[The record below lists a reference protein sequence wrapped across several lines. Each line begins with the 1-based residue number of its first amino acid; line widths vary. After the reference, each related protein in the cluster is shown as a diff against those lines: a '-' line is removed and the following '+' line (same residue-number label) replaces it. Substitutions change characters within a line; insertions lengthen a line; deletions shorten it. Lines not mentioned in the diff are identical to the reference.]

1 MGLPLRLVT
10 IVGAR
15 PQIIKSAAISRVV
28 REKFQNKI
36 QETLIHTGQH
46 YDTGMS
52 SVFFNDLDIPEP
64 DVHLKVGIGT
74 PSTQTARMIEGL
86 DTALRTAAPDLVLV
100 YGDTTSTLAGTI
112 AAGKLNIP
120 VAHVEA
126 GLRSYDRSMP
136 EELNRLVCD
145 HASTWLFCPTTA
157 AVKNLKREGFNVTGV
172 GSATPDDPKV
182 ILSGDVMYDNALYFG
197 GIANERSTLIQTAG
211 LTGKEYI
218 LATVHRAKNTDDPVR
233 LNAIFQG
240 LFELHLKLN
249 LPVVLPMHPR
259 TLKAFEDVLEPQLR
273 KAIMDASGMYILPPV
288 GFLDMVALERNARLV
303 VTDSGGVQKEA
314 YFFGKPCVILR
325 AETEWVEIVETG
337 RAILVDA
344 DPDRIMKASLQLL
357 ELGDEPMAPL
367 FGDGYAAQMICEE
380 LLR

>member
-1 MGLPLRLVT
+1 MGHPLRLVT

-15 PQIIKSAAISRVV
+15 PQIIKSAAISRIV
-28 REKFQNKI
+28 REKFQNRI

-46 YDTGMS
+46 YDTAMS
-52 SVFFNDLDIPEP
+52 SVFFNDLDISEP
-64 DVHLKVGIGT
+64 DVHLKVGSGT

-136 EELNRLVCD
+136 EELNRVVCD
-145 HASTWLFCPTTA
+145 HASTWLFCPTAA
-157 AVKNLKREGFNVTGV
+157 AVNNLEREGFNISRD

-182 ILSGDVMYDNALYFG
+182 VVSGDVMYDNALYFG
-197 GIANERSTLIQTAG
+197 GLANERSTLIQEAG

-240 LFELHLKLN
+240 LLELHLKLN
-249 LPVVLPMHPR
+249 LPVLLPMHPR
-259 TLKAFEDVLEPQLR
+259 TLKAVEEVMDPELR
-273 KAIMDASGMYILPPV
+273 KAIMGAPGLHILPPV

-303 VTDSGGVQKEA
+303 LTDSGGVQKEA

-337 RAILVDA
+337 RAVLVDA

-357 ELGDEPMAPL
+357 ELPDEPMAPL
-367 FGDGYAAQMICEE
+367 FGDGNAAQRICEE
-380 LLR
+380 LMR

>member
-1 MGLPLRLVT
+1 MGSPLRLVT
-10 IVGAR
+10 ILGAR

-28 REKFQNKI
+28 RKQFQDRI

-46 YDTGMS
+46 YDAAMS
-52 SVFFNDLDIPEP
+52 SVFFNDLGIPEP
-64 DVHLKVGIGT
+64 DVQLNVGVGT
-74 PSTQTARMIEGL
+74 QSTQTARMIDGL
-86 DTALRTAAPDLVLV
+86 DTALRSAAPDLVLV

-145 HASTWLFCPTTA
+145 HTSTWLFCPTTVA
-157 AVKNLKREGFNVTGV
+157 MNNLEREGLNVTGG

-182 ILSGDVMYDNALYFG
+182 VLSGDVMYDNALYFG
-197 GIANERSTLIQTAG
+197 GIANDRSTLIHSAG
-211 LTGKEYI
+211 LPGKEYI

-240 LFELHLKLN
+240 LLDLQVKLN
-249 LPVVLPMHPR
+249 LPVVLPLHPR
-259 TLKAFEDVLEPQLR
+259 TLKAFDEVMEPRLR
-273 KAIMDASGMYILPPV
+273 KAIMDASGMHILPPV
-288 GFLDMVALERNARLV
+288 GYLDMLALERNARLIL
-303 VTDSGGVQKEA
+303 TDSGGVQKEA

-337 RAILVDA
+337 RALLADA
-344 DPDRIMKASLQLL
+344 DPDMIMKTSHQLL
-357 ELGDEPMAPL
+357 ELADQPMAPL
-367 FGDGYAAQMICEE
+367 FGGGNAAEKICEE

>member
-1 MGLPLRLVT
+1 MGHPLRFVT

-28 REKFQNKI
+28 RKKFQNRI

-46 YDTGMS
+46 YDTAMS

-64 DVHLKVGIGT
+64 DVHLKVGSGT

-157 AVKNLKREGFNVTGV
+157 AVNNLKREGFNVTGV

-197 GIANERSTLIQTAG
+197 GIANERSILIQAAG
-211 LTGKEYI
+211 LTGREYI

-233 LNAIFQG
+233 FNAIFQA
-240 LFELHLKLN
+240 LLDLQVKLN
-249 LPVVLPMHPR
+249 LPVVLPLNPR
-259 TLKAFEDVLEPQLR
+259 TQKAFDEFMEPRLR
-273 KAIMDASGMYILPPV
+273 KAILGASGMHILPPV
-288 GFLDMVALERNARLV
+288 GFWDMIALERNARLV

-325 AETEWVEIVETG
+325 SETEWVEIVETG
-337 RAILVDA
+337 RAVLADA
-344 DPDRIMKASLQLL
+344 DPDRIISESLQLL
-357 ELGDEPMAPL
+357 DLGDEPMAPL
-367 FGDGYAAQMICEE
+367 FGDGHAAEKICVE
-380 LLR
+380 LLH